1 MLTDAGVSETDLRI
15 ESDLLLFADL
25 RIEAELRSDAIVL
38 RNGADLR
45 NGVRNDARAGPPA
58 IILSIGQSTVLP
70 FDTLVSLRD
79 GVAGR
84 PAAKLQCIASCAM
97 TDVAVIGVGTDMSS
111 FAY

>member
-1 MLTDAGVSETDLRI
+1 MLTDAGVSDKDLRI
-15 ESDLLLFADL
+15 EPDLLLFADL

-38 RNGADLR
+38 RIGADLR